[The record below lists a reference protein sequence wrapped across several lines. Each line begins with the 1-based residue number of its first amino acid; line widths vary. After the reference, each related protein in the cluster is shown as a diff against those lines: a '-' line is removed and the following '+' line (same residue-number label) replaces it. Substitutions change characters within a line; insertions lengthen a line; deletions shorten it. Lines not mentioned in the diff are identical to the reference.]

1 MAYKVREKVSL
12 EQLDYMKRYL
22 AEETYDDYKAGEF
35 TRRRMLKRLT
45 YLFGSS
51 TVVASFL
58 VACGDPT
65 ATNVPTTTTAAA
77 TTTAPTTTVATTT
90 AAPTTTVAITTAGA
104 AAGATT
110 TAAAPPPAATPGTA
124 KGPLVVAA
132 NDPAVK
138 GTDITFQSDTTIMAY
153 MAEPVAQGTY
163 PGIIAIHE
171 NRGLTDH
178 IKDVTRRLAKAGYV
192 AIAVDLLSREG
203 GTEKVTFDKRPA
215 SLTAQGAQD
224 KFIKDLNA
232 GVAYLEGLKQ
242 VKPGKYGVVGFC
254 FGGSYTL
261 LLAASNPK
269 IAAAVPYYGTTPQPP
284 SLMAATNAAIL
295 GQYGGTDTRVNNT
308 IPDLEKVM
316 KDNNKTYEKKLWDGA
331 GHAFNN
337 DTGGS
342 YNEVAA
348 VNAWT
353 NTTAWFNKYLK

>member
-1 MAYKVREKVSL
+1 MAYKARETVSL
-12 EQLDYMKRYL
+12 EQLDYMKRYF

-51 TVVASFL
+51 AVVASFL

-65 ATNVPTTTTAAA
+65 ATGVPAPTTAAPTTVAATTTSAATTAAA
-77 TTTAPTTTVATTT
+77 TTTAATTTT
-90 AAPTTTVAITTAGA
+90 AAS
-104 AAGATT
+104 GATT
-110 TAAAPPPAATPGTA
+110 TAAAPPPAATPGPA

-132 NDPAVK
+132 TDPAVK
-138 GTDITFQSDTTIMAY
+138 GADITFQSDTPILAY
-153 MAEPVAQGTY
+153 MAEPSAAGTY
-163 PGIIAIHE
+163 PGVIVIHE

-178 IKDVTRRLAKAGYV
+178 IKDVARRLAKVGYV

-203 GTEKVTFDKRPA
+203 GTDKVTFDKRPA
-215 SLTAQGAQD
+215 SLTVQGAQD

-232 GVAYLEGLKQ
+232 GVTYLEGLKQ
-242 VKPGKYGVVGFC
+242 VKTGKYGVVGFC
-254 FGGSYTL
+254 FGGNYTL
-261 LLAASNPK
+261 LLAANNPK

-284 SLMAATNAAIL
+284 SVMAATNAAIL
-295 GQYGGTDTRVNNT
+295 GQYGATDSRVDNT

-316 KDNNKTYEKKLWDGA
+316 KDSSKTFEKKLWDGA

-342 YNEVAA
+342 FNETAA
-348 VNAWT
+348 VGAWQG
-353 NTTAWFNKYLK
+353 TTAWFDKYLK